1 LFYFHP
7 VAFGGIAG
15 LFMGF
20 SLLSGVEII
29 YYFTMRAICMVYHE
43 KEELQ
48 KLQEEYEKAAKPP
61 LDLQLTPTFMR
72 NKIHPANKNISVAII
87 RVQPLYKN
95 VPAATAKVQPVS
107 TLSHRIKNGHGQNVV
122 RPVYTEFEFLP

>member
-1 LFYFHP
+1 
-7 VAFGGIAG
+7 
-15 LFMGF
+15 
-20 SLLSGVEII
+20 
-29 YYFTMRAICMVYHE
+29 MVYHE
-43 KEELQ
+43 KEGLQ

-72 NKIHPANKNISVAII
+72 NKIHPKNKNISLAII

-95 VPAATAKVQPVS
+95 STAKVQPVS
-107 TLSHRIKNGHGQNVV
+107 TLNHRVNKGHGQNVV

>member
-1 LFYFHP
+1 
-7 VAFGGIAG
+7 
-15 LFMGF
+15 
-20 SLLSGVEII
+20 
-29 YYFTMRAICMVYHE
+29 MRAICMVYHE
-43 KEELQ
+43 KEELH

-72 NKIHPANKNISVAII
+72 NKIHSANKNISVATIM
-87 RVQPLYKN
+87 VQPLYKN

-107 TLSHRIKNGHGQNVV
+107 TLSHRVKKGHGQNVV

>member
-1 LFYFHP
+1 
-7 VAFGGIAG
+7 
-15 LFMGF
+15 
-20 SLLSGVEII
+20 
-29 YYFTMRAICMVYHE
+29 MVYHE

-61 LDLQLTPTFMR
+61 LDLRLTPTFMR
-72 NKIHPANKNISVAII
+72 KKSHPVDKDISVAII

-107 TLSHRIKNGHGQNVV
+107 TLSHRFNKGHDQNVV
-122 RPVYTEFEFLP
+122 RPVYTQFEFFP

>member
-1 LFYFHP
+1 LFYFYP

-29 YYFTMRAICMVYHE
+29 YYFTMRAICMVYHD

-48 KLQEEYEKAAKPP
+48 KLREEYDKAAKPP

-72 NKIHPANKNISVAII
+72 NKIHPANKNISVAFIK
-87 RVQPLYKN
+87 VQPLYKN
-95 VPAATAKVQPVS
+95 VPAATARVQPVS
-107 TLSHRIKNGHGQNVV
+107 TLSHRVNKRHGQNVV
-122 RPVYTEFEFLP
+122 GPIYTEFEFLQ

>member
-1 LFYFHP
+1 
-7 VAFGGIAG
+7 
-15 LFMGF
+15 
-20 SLLSGVEII
+20 
-29 YYFTMRAICMVYHE
+29 VYHE

-48 KLQEEYEKAAKPP
+48 NLQEEYEKAAKPP

-72 NKIHPANKNISVAII
+72 NKIQPANKNISVATI

-95 VPAATAKVQPVS
+95 VPTATAKVQPLS
-107 TLSHRIKNGHGQNVV
+107 TLSHGVNKGHGQSVV